1 MKDSFEFSESVKA
14 VPKPDHMCSY
24 DMVSLFINVPIID
37 TIEICVAALY
47 ECLDI
52 PPPILDRGNFREL
65 LLMVATGVEFSFNDI
80 MYKQIDGVAMGSPLG
95 SVLANIFVGYHK
107 SLIPANDQLCL
118 YSRFMADVYSHTSGI
133 EEAVRFLGVLNG
145 LHPAL
150 RFTWEHE
157 QDSALQFLHVKVLC
171 RQERDNVETTI
182 YRKPTFTGL
191 YTRWDSYS
199 SKKYKIY
206 VIKTLA
212 LIVIPEET
220 VHVKSHMDLS
230 CAQYA

>member
-1 MKDSFEFSESVKA
+1 
-14 VPKPDHMCSY
+14 
-24 DMVSLFINVPIID
+24 
-37 TIEICVAALY
+37 
-47 ECLDI
+47 
-52 PPPILDRGNFREL
+52 
-65 LLMVATGVEFSFNDI
+65 
-80 MYKQIDGVAMGSPLG
+80 
-95 SVLANIFVGYHK
+95 
-107 SLIPANDQLCL
+107 
-118 YSRFMADVYSHTSGI
+118 MADVYSHRSGI

-182 YRKPTFTGL
+182 HRKPTFTGL

-212 LIVIPEET
+212 LIIIPEET